1 MEPCAILVSWLV
13 ALSSRGRGVA
23 VTVLGA
29 LFLLAAAPGLASN
42 EGITLSPEQEAR
54 ARAINDQLIAPCC
67 FSQTVANHNSPIA
80 EQIKAEVRQM
90 LAAGSSDREIID
102 FYVGK
107 YGERIL
113 ATPRASGFN
122 LLAYVMPGIALVA
135 GVLGV
140 VIVLRRWR
148 RPRSLQPV
156 GAGPSAL
163 PSDEARRYQALLEE
177 ELARFEG

>member
-1 MEPCAILVSWLV
+1 MEACRIVVSWLIAV
-13 ALSSRGRGVA
+13 WGRRRGVA
-23 VTVLGA
+23 ALLGA
-29 LFLLAAAPGLASN
+29 VLLFAAVPGLASN

-54 ARAINDQLIAPCC
+54 ARAIDDQLIAPCC

-90 LAAGSSDREIID
+90 LAAGSTEREIMD

-135 GVLGV
+135 GLVGV
-140 VIVLRRWR
+140 VIALRRWR
-148 RPRSLQPV
+148 RPRSSQPAGT
-156 GAGPSAL
+156 GASAL
-163 PSDEARRYQALLEE
+163 SNDEARRYQARLEE

>member
-1 MEPCAILVSWLV
+1 MEARGIRYRVVCRGVV
-13 ALSSRGRGVA
+13 ALLGVLLLFPA
-23 VTVLGA
+23 V
-29 LFLLAAAPGLASN
+29 PGLALN
-42 EGITLSPEQEAR
+42 EETALSAEQEAR
-54 ARAINDQLIAPCC
+54 ARAIDDQLIAPCC

-80 EQIKAEVRQM
+80 ESIKVEVRQM
-90 LAAGSSDREIID
+90 LAAGSTDREIID

-122 LLAYVMPGIALVA
+122 LLAYVMPALALGA
-135 GVLGV
+135 GLVGV

-148 RPRSLQPV
+148 RPRSSQPA
-156 GAGPSAL
+156 GAAPSAL
-163 PSDEARRYQALLEE
+163 SNDEARCFQARLEE

>member
-1 MEPCAILVSWLV
+1 MEARRIGYRAVCRGVV
-13 ALSSRGRGVA
+13 ALLGV
-23 VTVLGA
+23 
-29 LFLLAAAPGLASN
+29 LLLLTAAPGLALN
-42 EGITLSPEQEAR
+42 EEIALSAEQEAR
-54 ARAINDQLIAPCC
+54 ARAIDDQLIAPCC

-80 EQIKAEVRQM
+80 ESIKAEVRQM
-90 LAAGSSDREIID
+90 LAAGSSEREILD

-113 ATPRASGFN
+113 AAPRASGFN
-122 LLAYVMPGIALVA
+122 LLAYVMPALAFGA
-135 GVLGV
+135 GLVGV

-148 RPRSLQPV
+148 RPLSSQPA

-163 PSDEARRYQALLEE
+163 SSDEARRFQARLEE

>member
-1 MEPCAILVSWLV
+1 V
-13 ALSSRGRGVA
+13 AL
-23 VTVLGA
+23 LGA
-29 LFLLAAAPGLASN
+29 LLLFPAASGLALN
-42 EGITLSPEQEAR
+42 QENPLSAEQEAR
-54 ARAINDQLIAPCC
+54 ARAIDDQLIAPCC

-80 EQIKAEVRQM
+80 ESIKAEVRQM
-90 LAAGSSDREIID
+90 LAAGSTDREIID

-122 LLAYVMPGIALVA
+122 LLAYVMPALALGA
-135 GVLGV
+135 GLVGV

-148 RPRSLQPV
+148 RPLSLKPAEV
-156 GAGPSAL
+156 PPSAES
-163 PSDEARRYQALLEE
+163 SDQARFEE